1 MHPYRPH
8 KFDLGLYFNRR
19 NSSSRVQ
26 FLYDGAIAAMLVLC
40 RQKIRS
46 WTVFSFPGWPQNSG
60 HHIER
65 ADDNIDPY
73 TLVTVV
79 SSLLQYIEAH
89 IQHIGHSFRCSQGYY
104 KLSPHIVL
112 CLQMDFFFKKF
123 AGHSVTGNFCR
134 RLYQKTSSTHI
145 FQQPLI
151 ILFFFSIN
159 FTTLCRAD
167 SEDIIESVLLIFS
180 LKASAAVVIIYRQR
194 HKFNCFSR
202 NGKYDFLL
210 SGSSAL
216 IPSHG
221 F

>member
-1 MHPYRPH
+1 MHPYRSH

-79 SSLLQYIEAH
+79 SSLQYI
-89 IQHIGHSFRCSQGYY
+89 
-104 KLSPHIVL
+104 
-112 CLQMDFFFKKF
+112 
-123 AGHSVTGNFCR
+123 
-134 RLYQKTSSTHI
+134 
-145 FQQPLI
+145 
-151 ILFFFSIN
+151 
-159 FTTLCRAD
+159 
-167 SEDIIESVLLIFS
+167 
-180 LKASAAVVIIYRQR
+180 
-194 HKFNCFSR
+194 
-202 NGKYDFLL
+202 
-210 SGSSAL
+210 
-216 IPSHG
+216 
-221 F
+221 